1 MAAITPVRQ
10 ASNQARKLKR
20 LADQVK
26 DMSADWGDWDN
37 YFLQRLTDIA
47 DDIQD
52 VSEAMVEYVTESRSG
67 GGE

>member
-10 ASNQARKLKR
+10 ASTQARKLKK

-26 DMSADWGDWDN
+26 NMSADWGDWDN

-47 DDIQD
+47 EDIQD
-52 VSEAMVEYVTESRSG
+52 VSEAMAEYVAESRSSG
-67 GGE
+67 K